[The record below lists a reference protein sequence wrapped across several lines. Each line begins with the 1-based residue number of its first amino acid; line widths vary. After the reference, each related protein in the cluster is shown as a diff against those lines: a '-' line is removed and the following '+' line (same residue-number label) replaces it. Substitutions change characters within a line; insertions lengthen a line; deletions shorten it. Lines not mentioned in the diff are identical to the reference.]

1 MCVMTESNHS
11 NTPTAAVLEG
21 ITTVFIDL
29 DDTIWWFTENS
40 KVAFGRTCDAFS
52 VDQFCSRDEFR
63 RVYLAKNL
71 ELWRLYHHGHIGRD
85 HLMNERF
92 RYTLQQCGYGGD
104 CTVMAGK
111 MDDYYL
117 TTLASLKLLVPG
129 ALQLL
134 EHLHRKGYTVC
145 VVSNGFR
152 GTQQQKLRS
161 AGVDGYIDRIV
172 LSDDCGITKPFRGI
186 YDYALRQCGVTA
198 SQAVMIGDDPE
209 ADIEGAHSAGLRT
222 VYYNCRG
229 VDPKAGTATF
239 TVAHMA
245 DVIPLL

>member
-1 MCVMTESNHS
+1 MTELNHS
-11 NTPTAAVLEG
+11 NTPPAAAFEG
-21 ITTVFIDL
+21 ITTVLVDL
-29 DDTIWWFTENS
+29 DDTIWWFSENS
-40 KVAFGRTCDAFS
+40 KVAFSRTCDAFK
-52 VDQFCSRDEFR
+52 VDDFCPRDEFR
-63 RVYLAKNL
+63 RVYLVKNL
-71 ELWRLYHHGHIGRD
+71 ELWHLYHHGQIGRD

-92 RYTLQQCGYGGD
+92 RYTLQQCGYSGD
-104 CTVMAGK
+104 CTAMART

-117 TTLASLKLLVPG
+117 ATLATLKLLVPG

-134 EHLHRKGYTVC
+134 EHLRRKGYTTC

-161 AGVDGYIDRIV
+161 AGVEGYIDRIV

-186 YDYALRQCGVTA
+186 YDYALQQCGA
-198 SQAVMIGDDPE
+198 SAGQAVMIGDDPE
-209 ADIEGAHSAGLRT
+209 ADIEGAHRAGLRT

-229 VDPKAGTATF
+229 VDPAPGTATF
-239 TVAHMA
+239 TVTRIA

>member
-1 MCVMTESNHS
+1 MTNLNHS
-11 NTPTAAVLEG
+11 NAALQGV
-21 ITTVFIDL
+21 TTVLIDL

-40 KVAFGRTCDAFS
+40 KVAFSRTCDALR
-52 VDQFCSRDEFR
+52 VDDFCQREEFH

-71 ELWRLYHHGHIGRD
+71 ELWRLYHHGQIGRD

-104 CTVMAGK
+104 CTAMARK

-117 TTLASLKLLVPG
+117 STLATLKLLVPG

-134 EHLHRKGYTVC
+134 EHLRAKGYATC
-145 VVSNGFR
+145 LVSNGFR

-186 YDYALRQCGVTA
+186 YDYALQQCGIDA

-209 ADIEGAHSAGLRT
+209 ADIEGAHNAGLRT
-222 VYYNCRG
+222 IYYNWRK
-229 VDPKAGTATF
+229 VDPAPGTATF
-239 TVAHMA
+239 TITHMA
-245 DVIPLL
+245 DAIPLL

>member
-1 MCVMTESNHS
+1 MTELNHS
-11 NTPTAAVLEG
+11 NTPAAAALEG
-21 ITTVFIDL
+21 ITTVLIDL

-40 KVAFGRTCDAFS
+40 KVAFGRTCDAFN
-52 VDQFCSRDEFR
+52 VDDFCKREEFH

-71 ELWRLYHHGHIGRD
+71 ELWRLYHHGRIGRD

-104 CTVMAGK
+104 CTATARK

-117 TTLASLKLLVPG
+117 TTLGTLKLLVPG

-134 EHLHRKGYTVC
+134 EHLRRRGYATC

-161 AGVDGYIDRIV
+161 AGVDGYIDRMV

-186 YDYALRQCGVTA
+186 YDYALQQCGVDA
-198 SQAVMIGDDPE
+198 SQAVMIGDEPE
-209 ADIEGAHSAGLRT
+209 ADIEGAHNAGLPT
-222 VYYNCRG
+222 IYYNWRKI
-229 VDPKAGTATF
+229 DPAPGAATF
-239 TVAHMA
+239 TIIHMA
-245 DVIPLL
+245 DAIPLL